1 MDRDPLSKRKFEQ
14 EAGVLPFATAV
25 APMLDLVMEGNLD
38 GLELS
43 QVHQVSLINP
53 MVSPLFAA
61 VYLLEL
67 LVTILRF

>member
-14 EAGVLPFATAV
+14 EAFVPPFATAV
-25 APMLDLVMEGNLD
+25 AAMLDLVMEGNLED
-38 GLELS
+38 FEPS

-53 MVSPLFAA
+53 MVSPLFAV

-67 LVTILRF
+67 LMTILRF